1 MASRLKE
8 EATANAATAAVR
20 PNTNT
25 TTRVDL
31 FFEKWFR
38 FFLPHNCHPPRP
50 LRPDGWT
57 DGHRCCTTEQLKC
70 LLCIKYVIVYCLASI
85 MCLHIFP

>member
-1 MASRLKE
+1 MRVIPTNCLVSSCRVSKRVASRLKE

-50 LRPDGWT
+50 LRPDG
-57 DGHRCCTTEQLKC
+57 
-70 LLCIKYVIVYCLASI
+70 
-85 MCLHIFP
+85 

>member
-8 EATANAATAAVR
+8 EATANAATPAVR
-20 PNTNT
+20 PNT

-50 LRPDGWT
+50 LRPDG
-57 DGHRCCTTEQLKC
+57 
-70 LLCIKYVIVYCLASI
+70 
-85 MCLHIFP
+85 

>member
-50 LRPDGWT
+50 LRPDG
-57 DGHRCCTTEQLKC
+57 
-70 LLCIKYVIVYCLASI
+70 
-85 MCLHIFP
+85 